1 LRYRTVNAMERKKK
15 AKHPCEGCVWRTHT
29 SEDKVLCLFPKC
41 MREEYKRLW
50 PRTKATDHEET
61 KAD

>member
-1 LRYRTVNAMERKKK
+1 MRYRTVKAMAKKQT
-15 AKHPCEGCVWRTHT
+15 KHPCEGCVWRTHT

-50 PRTKATDHEET
+50 PRERKISDGKKETD
-61 KAD
+61 